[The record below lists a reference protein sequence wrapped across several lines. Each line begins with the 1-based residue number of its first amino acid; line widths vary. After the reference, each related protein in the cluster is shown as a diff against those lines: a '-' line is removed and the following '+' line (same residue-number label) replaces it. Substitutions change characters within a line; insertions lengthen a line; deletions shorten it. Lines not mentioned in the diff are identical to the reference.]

1 MLAWKVH
8 RALIKA
14 HLEPYLG
21 FLHSTQHGKPSLVCD
36 VQELYRHRI
45 DDFLIQYC
53 QELRQKDFVVK
64 TELLSRMKQGQRV
77 YLNDARTRE
86 LLNALDGFLA
96 SYVNVSTSCTG
107 NRQTIIALIS
117 EDVRKLAK
125 HLKHEQV
132 ANLYKKRKAYSV
144 HKY

>member
-1 MLAWKVH
+1 M
-8 RALIKA
+8 
-14 HLEPYLG
+14 
-21 FLHSTQHGKPSLVCD
+21 
-36 VQELYRHRI
+36 
-45 DDFLIQYC
+45 
-53 QELRQKDFVVK
+53 K